1 MYQDQSAVSIFILKQ
16 ITQTK
21 KKKGKQ
27 DTDGLFLYFPWFIQ
41 MTDISIKK
49 KPSNNKK

>member
-16 ITQTK
+16 ITH

-41 MTDISIKK
+41 MTDISKKK

>member
-16 ITQTK
+16 ITQT

-49 KPSNNKK
+49 KTPSNNKK